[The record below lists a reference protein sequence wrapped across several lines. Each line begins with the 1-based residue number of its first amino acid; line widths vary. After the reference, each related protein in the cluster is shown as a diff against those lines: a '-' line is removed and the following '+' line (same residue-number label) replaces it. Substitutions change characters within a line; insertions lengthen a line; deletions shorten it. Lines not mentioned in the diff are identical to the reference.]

1 MKLVLDPGF
10 RLDTTAPD
18 YRDRVLDMGKH
29 AEAPVLAFMKERK
42 IASRRAGAILK
53 HLRTQTLL
61 AQILSELEHAA
72 RTFLKSLK
80 AEEVLQQYLETCMLR
95 GNGPLILEAVV
106 DKFGMYLAFKGGRK
120 GKILARHSAMQYF
133 RQAKSWML

>member
-1 MKLVLDPGF
+1 MSL
-10 RLDTTAPD
+10 
-18 YRDRVLDMGKH
+18 RD
-29 AEAPVLAFMKERK
+29 LARPNTK
-42 IASRRAGAILK
+42 RA
-53 HLRTQTLL
+53 R
-61 AQILSELEHAA
+61 EHAA

-80 AEEVLQQYLETCMLR
+80 EEEEVLWQYLETCMLR
-95 GNGPLILEAVV
+95 GNGLLILEAVV